1 MRGLDM
7 NDFCTVHMYLANCT
21 IQSRMMVQLEYTY
34 ILWRTGAVTEF
45 IFYTAFRTILL
56 LLVPNWLIKRP
67 DSKQKS
73 YICKSSCH
81 NFISKKTESVRK
93 KQTSTIGQI
102 FLGVG

>member
-73 YICKSSCH
+73 YI
-81 NFISKKTESVRK
+81 
-93 KQTSTIGQI
+93 
-102 FLGVG
+102 